1 MFILNLARRNVYVP
15 SLDCPLCDQGEE
27 DTSHLFFGCSV
38 AKEMMKLICRWWD
51 LDYQLVESYEEWF
64 AWFKSIRLEA
74 KSKDVLEVSCRSRF
88 LERVLS
94 DGASVE
100 NIQDLMMKSILVHS
114 TSLGGGSGPDGRWV
128 EEHDEVCNLV
138 SGYFSELF
146 SSSSPQDCESAVND
160 IDRSLTDDERQALE
174 RRVLPRNTNKT
185 LVTLIPKVSKPESL
199 KDLRPISLCNFSTG
213 LRKQTDGR
221 KGALAL
227 KIDMSKAYD
236 RVEWPFIR
244 AVLSKFGF
252 PSHFSNLIMACVSS
266 VSFSFNINGQV
277 SGHVTP
283 TRGLRQGDPIS
294 PYIFVMCAEVL
305 SSMVRKSISEGH
317 IHGVKVCRGA
327 PEISHIAN
335 VDIHIRTRIIEC
347 LNVRE
352 VGHQDKYLGLPSV
365 IGRFKKVVFE
375 AILDKIKKKLGGWK
389 EKTLSIA
396 EKEVLIKSVAQV
408 MPMYIMNIF
417 LLPGNLI
424 DDIHKSLNVYW
435 WGTGLK
441 KTRFGGVSGKECIWD
456 CLIDHFSQSKE
467 WNIGNGRS
475 VNLWND
481 FWVDDHRSLGPKP
494 NNCDVDQVRNLLN
507 VEGDG
512 WNRELPPGGRFSCR
526 SAYLLALEAN
536 EDM

>member
-1 MFILNLARRNVYVP
+1 MKI
-15 SLDCPLCDQGEE
+15 
-27 DTSHLFFGCSV
+27 DT
-38 AKEMMKLICRWWD
+38 D
-51 LDYQLVESYEEWF
+51 
-64 AWFKSIRLEA
+64 
-74 KSKDVLEVSCRSRF
+74 
-88 LERVLS
+88 
-94 DGASVE
+94 
-100 NIQDLMMKSILVHS
+100 
-114 TSLGGGSGPDGRWV
+114 GPDGRWV

-199 KDLRPISLCNFSTG
+199 KDLRPIRLCNVPHKIISKFSTG
-213 LRKQTDGR
+213 LREKTDGR

-335 VDIHIRTRIIEC
+335 VDIRIRTRIIEF

-352 VGHQDKYLGLPSV
+352 VGHQDKYLGLPLV
-365 IGRFKKVVFE
+365 IGRS
-375 AILDKIKKKLGGWK
+375 KKLPTLALRLLTTPTSPQQTPPQITPQTNPQTTPQSTPPTPLSTPSPQTTQTPPTTPPPPPPPPTSQHPMVTRSKILTGNKLCVTNIKLSLTITLRPQNIMAEARPLNLYKDSTSCKMVIVNTTRHRLCDGEHLAPVVKPAIIRTIFSLTVSRQWPIHQLDVKNAFLHDHLK
-389 EKTLSIA
+389 ET
-396 EKEVLIKSVAQV
+396 VYMHQ
-408 MPMYIMNIF
+408 
-417 LLPGNLI
+417 LPGFT
-424 DDIHKSLNVYW
+424 DSTHSDYV
-435 WGTGLK
+435 
-441 KTRFGGVSGKECIWD
+441 
-456 CLIDHFSQSKE
+456 CL
-467 WNIGNGRS
+467 
-475 VNLWND
+475 L
-481 FWVDDHRSLGPKP
+481 
-494 NNCDVDQVRNLLN
+494 
-507 VEGDG
+507 
-512 WNRELPPGGRFSCR
+512 
-526 SAYLLALEAN
+526 
-536 EDM
+536 